1 MSDQPRIVVV
11 GSHAPGLFIRVKRP
25 PKLGETVIGWD
36 FQEPV
41 DGGKGSNQA
50 IAVARLGAAA
60 SFVGVVGQDRIGDEG
75 ARWMSEAGVDTTF
88 LRRSSTESSGT
99 GFTLLDPDGIP
110 AMVTTM
116 GANKELSCEEI
127 DQALDQLDDT
137 SMVLTQFEID
147 IETALYAARSA
158 RQRGLTAIVNPAPAP
173 EEPVKG
179 LEVASILTP
188 NETEA
193 KVLLGLDPEADV
205 DPNDMVKKLRE
216 TTGVP
221 VVIITIG
228 EEGAVGMDELGIWHS
243 KSPEVEVADTSG
255 AGDVFC
261 AALAVGLVRGMDIR
275 QASSWACLAAA
286 LSVTK
291 PGTIPTFPT
300 LQAVEQFAADI
311 VT

>member
-1 MSDQPRIVVV
+1 MSDRSRIVVV

-25 PKLGETVIGWD
+25 PRLGETVIGWD

-50 IAVARLGAAA
+50 IAVARLGAPV

-75 ARWMSEAGVDTTF
+75 DRWMSEAGVDTSF
-88 LRRSSTESSGT
+88 LRRSSTESSGI
-99 GFTLLDPDGIP
+99 GFILLDENGVP

-127 DQALDQLDDT
+127 DQALDRLDDA
-137 SMVLTQFEID
+137 SVMLTQFEID
-147 IETALYAARSA
+147 IEIALQAARSA
-158 RQRGLTAIVNPAPAP
+158 RERGLTAIVNPAPAP

-179 LEVASILTP
+179 LEAASILTP

-193 KVLLGLDPEADV
+193 KVLLGLDPEADI
-205 DPNDMVKKLRE
+205 DPSDMVKKLRE
-216 TTGVP
+216 ATGVP
-221 VVIITIG
+221 VVIITVG
-228 EEGAVGMDELGIWHS
+228 EGGAVGMDELGIWHS
-243 KSPEVEVADTSG
+243 KAPKVEVTDTSG

-261 AALAVGLVRGMDIR
+261 AALAVGLIRGMDIR
-275 QASSWACLAAA
+275 SASNWACLAAA
-286 LSVTK
+286 VSVTK
-291 PGTIPTFPT
+291 PGTIPAFPT

-311 VT
+311 VI